1 MRRKVVFTDRDG
13 VINRNSA
20 EYIKRPDE
28 FEFLPGSLQA
38 LQRLTEDGFDIIVI
52 TNQSALGRGW
62 VRPETLAE
70 THRRMVAAVEAE
82 GGRILDIFICPHLPG
97 DRCGCRKPEPGL
109 LQAARRKHR
118 LDFSSAVMIGDSAAD
133 IECALKAG
141 VRTSVLVRTGNGA
154 EAEGE
159 LSARGLLP
167 VVVVDD
173 LNRAAEWILRN
184 TR

>member
-1 MRRKVVFTDRDG
+1 
-13 VINRNSA
+13 
-20 EYIKRPDE
+20 
-28 FEFLPGSLQA
+28 
-38 LQRLTEDGFDIIVI
+38 
-52 TNQSALGRGW
+52 
-62 VRPETLAE
+62 
-70 THRRMVAAVEAE
+70 
-82 GGRILDIFICPHLPG
+82 
-97 DRCGCRKPEPGL
+97 
-109 LQAARRKHR
+109 
-118 LDFSSAVMIGDSAAD
+118 MIGDSAAD